1 MVDSRVA
8 PHSRINS
15 LKSLGRYIL
24 DLIKNKVFVTIL
36 ITDIIQQMAIWI
48 RNIAI
53 MFFVMD
59 LTNNDPLAISGL
71 NFIEFLPMF
80 LLTFIG
86 GIIADR
92 YNPKKLMFLG
102 DLFSFISFIMLGIA
116 ISNGYIG
123 AIFIVVLIS
132 ASVTQFSYPSSQKY
146 FKEYVDEHMIE
157 KAVGISQLLSSGF
170 FVIGPFIGSQFYFKF
185 GIDKTL
191 MIISVLF
198 LISIVL
204 ILTLPNKKFE
214 KIKSNGF
221 IEDIKLTFEYLNKK
235 DILKLLSRMFFI
247 VAFAMGIANNLD
259 IFLVTERLGLSQEFY
274 QFFSGIAGFGVIV
287 GGVIYLVISKYMNM
301 KILYTLIGVF
311 TVTVFF
317 EGYSTSP
324 VLTMSLQFIDNIL
337 GGILSGYV
345 MALITKVTDQ
355 EYLGKINGL
364 TSTLMTLGI
373 MIGTIASGIL
383 MKYASIVV
391 AFFAASI
398 AFLIAFIILYKGVNK
413 GLLKDLEQ

>member
-1 MVDSRVA
+1 M
-8 PHSRINS
+8 N
-15 LKSLGRYIL
+15 
-24 DLIKNKVFVTIL
+24 LIKNKVFVTIL

-53 MFFVMD
+53 MFFIMD

-80 LLTFIG
+80 LLTFVG

-102 DLFSFISFIMLGIA
+102 DLFSFISFIILGA
-116 ISNGYIG
+116 VISNGYIG
-123 AIFIVVLIS
+123 AIFVVVLIS
-132 ASVTQFSYPSSQKY
+132 ASVTQFSYPASQKY
-146 FKEYVDEHMIE
+146 FKEYVDEDMIE
-157 KAVGISQLLSSGF
+157 TAVGISQLLGSGF
-170 FVIGPFIGSQFYFKF
+170 FVIGPFIGSQFYFRF

-198 LISIVL
+198 LISIAL
-204 ILTLPNKKFE
+204 ILTLPNKNFE
-214 KIKSNGF
+214 KIESSGF
-221 IEDIKLTFEYLNKK
+221 SEDIKLTFEYLNEK
-235 DILKLLSRMFFI
+235 DILKLLSKMFFI

-274 QFFSGIAGFGVIV
+274 QFFSGLAGIGVIV
-287 GGVIYLVISKYMNM
+287 GGGIYLVISKYMNM
-301 KILYTLIGVF
+301 KILYILIGIF
-311 TVTVFF
+311 TVTIFF
-317 EGYSTSP
+317 EGYSTNP
-324 VLTMSLQFIDNIL
+324 TLTMSLQFIDNVL

-373 MIGTIASGIL
+373 MIGTIASGML

-391 AFFAASI
+391 AFFTASI
-398 AFLIAFIILYKGVNK
+398 AFLIAFVILYRGVNK
-413 GLLKDLEQ
+413 GLLKDLEK